1 MSKPLQIILLTQAE
15 EDFSLLSSCLKN
27 AGYDPTLT
35 PVTSAAVYETLLQE
49 QAWDAILWGSD
60 RISLE
65 KTVTVWH
72 QHAPFTPLIV
82 LTEDGEIALEA
93 ARLGAAVSSVPHLAA
108 VLEHELRHVQEQ
120 ELLRGQLNELS
131 SLYRATSIL
140 FANLISNSLH
150 EVARQIIEAVTK
162 AFGKV
167 ECGVLLLKDDQQLT
181 CIAGTPHYQT
191 SLLVSEVIHT
201 GQVVYIPDVTQ
212 AKQLQGAALRFCSEL
227 ILPLETPQKV
237 IGALDLQSTAADSF
251 TDQERRTLY
260 SFAVRAA
267 TAIENVRLYE
277 TVQQA
282 ALALERRVAERTAQL
297 GRTIEQVE
305 AILNSSSE
313 AIVLTKVD
321 GTIRQT
327 NPAFDELFGFGIDEV
342 FGYPIARM
350 LAPSHAVKF
359 MPIFYA
365 VVNGKVK
372 KNIEVVARRKDG
384 TTFDAEVGLSVI
396 DDNDSLRVVCTFH
409 DISKH
414 LEIEDTLREAL
425 ERERE
430 LNELKTRFITMVS
443 HEFRTPLATILVT
456 VDSLRSYIDR
466 MTSEQRDRKFNK
478 IETQIRHM
486 TDLLENVLALSQD
499 NIGPTTTQQDS
510 SSLDEICQALVDD
523 LRGTT
528 AHQLVFKCEGDCKH
542 LQLDP
547 GFVRQM
553 VSALLSNAIKF
564 SPKGGLVQL
573 LLDGTGDEVVIQ
585 VTDEGIGIPE
595 ADQQHLFKAFHRA
608 KNVDTIPGT
617 GMELALVKQAVEQVG
632 GTIHFEST
640 VGAGTTFTVTLP
652 RGNTP

>member
-15 EDFSLLSSCLKN
+15 EAFSLLSSCLKN

-35 PVTSAAVYETLLQE
+35 PVTSAAVYETLLQK
-49 QAWDAILWGSD
+49 QAWDAILWDSD
-60 RISLE
+60 RIPLE
-65 KTVTVWH
+65 KTVTVWQ
-72 QHAPFTPLIV
+72 QHAPLTPLV
-82 LTEDGEIALEA
+82 ALTEDGETALEA
-93 ARLGAAVSSVPHLAA
+93 ARLGAAVSSVPHLVA

-120 ELLRGQLNELS
+120 ELLRGQFNELS

-140 FANLISNSLH
+140 LANLISNSLH

-167 ECGVLLLKDDQQLT
+167 ECGVLLLDDDHQLT
-181 CIAGTPHYQT
+181 CIADTPHYQT
-191 SLLVSEVIHT
+191 SLLVSEVIRT
-201 GQVVYIPDVTQ
+201 GQVVYIPEVSQDTR
-212 AKQLQGAALRFCSEL
+212 GAALRFCSEL

-237 IGALDLQSTAADSF
+237 IGALALQSAAADSF

-277 TVQQA
+277 AVQQT

-313 AIVLTKVD
+313 AIVLTKAD

-342 FGYPIARM
+342 FGYPIARL
-350 LAPSHAVKF
+350 LAPSHAVMF
-359 MPIFYA
+359 MPVFYA

-372 KNIEVVARRKDG
+372 KTIEVVARRQDG

-396 DDNDSLRVVCTFH
+396 DDNDSSRVVCTFH

-414 LEIEDTLREAL
+414 LEIEDTLRQAL

-528 AHQLVFKCEGDCKH
+528 AHQLVLKCEGDCKH
-542 LQLDP
+542 LHLDP
-547 GFVRQM
+547 DFVRQM

-617 GMELALVKQAVEQVG
+617 GMGLALVKQAVEQVG

-640 VGAGTTFTVTLP
+640 VGAGTTFTMTLP
-652 RGNTP
+652 RGNRS